1 MTSSFAL
8 NTFSLGRVN
17 LFLPNPSLEYYQ
29 TALGEWPIISSIW
42 FDDDI
47 FFSVQGSSSS
57 NEWLPEPVASSFG
70 DGGGG
75 DSSDGTPLKSEMETQ
90 DGKFDEY

>member
-1 MTSSFAL
+1 M
-8 NTFSLGRVN
+8 
-17 LFLPNPSLEYYQ
+17 
-29 TALGEWPIISSIW
+29 IW
-42 FDDDI
+42 WY
-47 FFSVQGSSSS
+47 FFSVQGSSSSS

-70 DGGGG
+70 DAGGG

>member
-1 MTSSFAL
+1 MM
-8 NTFSLGRVN
+8 
-17 LFLPNPSLEYYQ
+17 
-29 TALGEWPIISSIW
+29 
-42 FDDDI
+42 I
-47 FFSVQGSSSS
+47 FFPVQGSSSS

-70 DGGGG
+70 DAGGG